1 MTGRVEPWTIRG
13 AAQRPI
19 LGDAHVPEGE
29 PRGAVLIAHGF
40 KGYKDYGM
48 FPRIA
53 RSLCAR
59 GLVAHRY
66 NFSHSGMTNRIA
78 TFEHPDLFE
87 RDTLNKQVHDL
98 RAVAGAVMRGRL
110 AGKGLP
116 CVWFGHS
123 RGGVSVLLAAGRHP
137 GERPLP
143 AGLATASAP
152 CTCNPLTANETN
164 LLLAQ
169 GWLVSPSSRTGQALR
184 IGKAFLLEQQEDPDS
199 HDLLALCAR
208 IQCRS
213 LIVHGDQDA
222 TVPVEHAGRIAAALP
237 RPPQLVIVRGGDHV
251 FNTPNPDPPEA
262 EASPQ
267 LREVID
273 ALGTFA
279 LECCG
284 G

>member
-1 MTGRVEPWTIRG
+1 
-13 AAQRPI
+13 
-19 LGDAHVPEGE
+19 
-29 PRGAVLIAHGF
+29 
-40 KGYKDYGM
+40 
-48 FPRIA
+48 
-53 RSLCAR
+53 
-59 GLVAHRY
+59 
-66 NFSHSGMTNRIA
+66 
-78 TFEHPDLFE
+78 
-87 RDTLNKQVHDL
+87 
-98 RAVAGAVMRGRL
+98 
-110 AGKGLP
+110 
-116 CVWFGHS
+116 
-123 RGGVSVLLAAGRHP
+123 VLLAAGRHP

-267 LREVID
+267 LSEVID